1 MEIGDE
7 NEPPSCDIS
16 GDQEQGTQNG
26 LSNAFDNN
34 GNGSSLPAKIE
45 LLKILNTVKAP
56 HNLNDYIMGWAK
68 LLLANMMLILV
79 LNLLSEIRTRDRTK
93 VWNYI

>member
-68 LLLANMMLILV
+68 TAVSKYDVDFGI
-79 LNLLSEIRTRDRTK
+79 EPFIR
-93 VWNYI
+93 N